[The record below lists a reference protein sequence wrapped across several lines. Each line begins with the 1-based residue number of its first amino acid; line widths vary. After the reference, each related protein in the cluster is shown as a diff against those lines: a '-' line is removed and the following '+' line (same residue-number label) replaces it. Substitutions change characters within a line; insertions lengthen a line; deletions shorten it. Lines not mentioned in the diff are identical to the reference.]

1 VNIVLAY
8 LIYLLISVG
17 LTVIVGRALSRS
29 GRGFLLEVFD
39 GNAGLAEAVNRL
51 LVVGFYLLN
60 LGFVTLTMQTSGNI
74 DGARQGLQLLSVKI
88 GEVLLVLGAL
98 HFANLAIFAKV
109 RSRAQASSLLARG
122 VRRTLT
128 SVADPALT
136 PRAQQTRSAI
146 IEAALELFRSRGYEA
161 TTMRAIAERAG
172 VSTGNAYY
180 YFASKEELI
189 QEFYARSHAEHLT
202 ASRAVLDHERDFTD
216 RLRGTLR
223 ALIDVQ
229 APYHAFAAT
238 FYKHAA
244 EPSSPL
250 SPFSNRS
257 SPTREAAI
265 ALYREV
271 IEGSNVRVS
280 GDLADR
286 LPELLW
292 LASMGVI
299 LYWVHDTSEGCAK
312 TYRLI
317 DAAAPVIGRLV
328 AASRIPVLRG
338 ALRDVTAI
346 IDDLRS

>member
-1 VNIVLAY
+1 
-8 LIYLLISVG
+8 
-17 LTVIVGRALSRS
+17 
-29 GRGFLLEVFD
+29 
-39 GNAGLAEAVNRL
+39 
-51 LVVGFYLLN
+51 
-60 LGFVTLTMQTSGNI
+60 M
-74 DGARQGLQLLSVKI
+74 
-88 GEVLLVLGAL
+88 
-98 HFANLAIFAKV
+98 
-109 RSRAQASSLLARG
+109 
-122 VRRTLT
+122 T

-136 PRAQQTRSAI
+136 PRALQTRSAI

-180 YFASKEELI
+180 YFGSKEELI
-189 QEFYARSHAEHLT
+189 QEFYARSHTEHLA
-202 ASRAVLDHERDFTD
+202 ASRAVLDHERDLTA

-250 SPFSNRS
+250 SPFSSRS

-271 IEGSNVRVS
+271 IDGSNARV
-280 GDLADR
+280 GADLADR

-292 LASMGVI
+292 LASMGII
-299 LYWVHDTSEGCAK
+299 LYWVHDTSPGCAR

-317 DAAAPVIGRLV
+317 DAAVPVIGRLV
-328 AASRIPVLRG
+328 AASRIPVLR
-338 ALRDVTAI
+338 ATLRDVTAI